1 MAVLVFRHGPNEP
14 LGRLADVLNSRSI
27 EWCYV
32 DLWNLPDESLPVD
45 LAQAVVSMGG
55 PMSVNDSLPWLRL
68 EERYMVHAMS
78 CGVPVLGICLGAQLL
93 AKSLGA
99 RVRAMRRKEI
109 GWHPVRLREAAL
121 SDPLFAGLQ
130 PVEMEFHWHGDTF
143 ELPPGAEW
151 LAESELCPH
160 QAFRVGADLYG
171 LQFHPEVTPGIISS
185 WCRED
190 ESCGELREAEGP
202 IDPEA
207 HQIRMGE
214 IAEHLFGRW
223 CDLIAAR

>member
-1 MAVLVFRHGPNEP
+1 MLPPTSTP
-14 LGRLADVLNSRSI
+14 L
-27 EWCYV
+27 
-32 DLWNLPDESLPVD
+32 
-45 LAQAVVSMGG
+45 
-55 PMSVNDSLPWLRL
+55 
-68 EERYMVHAMS
+68 
-78 CGVPVLGICLGAQLL
+78 
-93 AKSLGA
+93 
-99 RVRAMRRKEI
+99 
-109 GWHPVRLREAAL
+109 
-121 SDPLFAGLQ
+121 
-130 PVEMEFHWHGDTF
+130 HWHGDTF

-214 IAEHLFGRW
+214 IAEHLVRLDEWRLPSPMKYANDYRFT
-223 CDLIAAR
+223 DLVHCPICTHNVPAQVEEIKKRVRVVPGQKCARCHSTLDAAVVLPQREAA